1 VEPYTPLAASFKRGD
16 RAYLIGDAAPPIAE
30 ALAAAGV
37 PFVRSG
43 DLASAF
49 AEAASAASG
58 GDVVLL
64 SPACASYDQFEN
76 FEARG
81 DVFRRL
87 AQELR

>member
-1 VEPYTPLAASFKRGD
+1 
-16 RAYLIGDAAPPIAE
+16 
-30 ALAAAGV
+30 V

-81 DVFRRL
+81 DAFRRL